1 MALDSAPGASF
12 TSASMKH
19 SHSLPGTTVRAPIQQ
34 ACDLPTQRGG
44 RWALNERNLPVA
56 RRKVANDCRRRVGR
70 MVVDH
75 EHA

>member
-34 ACDLPTQRGG
+34 ACDLPTQRDGSGG
-44 RWALNERNLPVA
+44 L
-56 RRKVANDCRRRVGR
+56 
-70 MVVDH
+70 
-75 EHA
+75 

>member
-44 RWALNERNLPVA
+44 SGGL
-56 RRKVANDCRRRVGR
+56 
-70 MVVDH
+70 
-75 EHA
+75 